1 MRQLGGKLGALQEGQ
16 FRLLWLGRV
25 SSSIGDSLIGV
36 ALAFAV
42 LEVSGS
48 ATALGLVLA
57 LFTLSR
63 VALTLVGGVFADRLP
78 RREVMLV
85 CDGARAIVEAFTA
98 AMLLTG
104 QMTLTMF
111 CVTISI
117 FGAASAFF
125 GPASTG
131 LVPQTVSPERLQE
144 ANALLGLSQS
154 MTNVFGP
161 VLSGLLVAGVGTGW
175 VFAVDAASFVASALF
190 LLRLKLPAHQRPPAP
205 HFLTDLA
212 KGLQEVRIRPWVWTS
227 MIAFSITNLCFAA
240 FLVLGPVVARNELG
254 GARHWGVIAGGGA
267 IGAVLGGVWALRVRP
282 GRPLFAGFT
291 AWALLALPLLALA
304 PPLPA
309 LVVAVSYAVGLG
321 GISFGKA
328 LWETTLQARI
338 PREVLSRVSSY
349 DWLTSFVFMPIGF
362 VAFGPMAK
370 QIGIG
375 ATLLIA
381 GAAVATVN
389 LAVALLPPVR
399 AITGEVAERR
409 SVRRPAEPRA
419 AA

>member
-1 MRQLGGKLGALQEGQ
+1 LRQLGGKLGALQESQ

-25 SSSIGDSLIGV
+25 SSSVGDSLIGV

-57 LFTLSR
+57 LWTLSR

-85 CDGARAIVEAFTA
+85 CDGVRAIVEAFTA

-104 QMTLTMF
+104 QMTLPLF
-111 CVTISI
+111 CVTASI

-131 LVPQTVSPERLQE
+131 LVPQTVSSERLQQ
-144 ANALLGLSQS
+144 ANALLGMSQS
-154 MTNVFGP
+154 MANVFGP
-161 VLSGLLVAGVGTGW
+161 VLSGLLVAGFGTGW
-175 VFAVDAASFVASALF
+175 VFAIDALTFVASAVF
-190 LLRLKLPAHQRPPAP
+190 LLQLRLPAHQRPPAQ

-212 KGLQEVRIRPWVWTS
+212 KGLNEVRTRAWVWTS

-240 FLVLGPVVARNELG
+240 FLVLGPVVARDHLG
-254 GARHWGVIAGGGA
+254 GARQWGIIATGGA
-267 IGAVLGGVWALRVRP
+267 IGAVLGGAWALRMRP
-282 GRPLFAGFT
+282 RRPLAAGFT
-291 AWALLALPLLALA
+291 TWTFCALPLFALA

-309 LVVAVSYAVGLG
+309 VVVATLYGVGLA
-321 GISFGKA
+321 GIAYGNA
-328 LWETTLQARI
+328 LWQTTLQARI
-338 PREVLSRVSSY
+338 PPEVLSRVSSY
-349 DWLTSFVFMPIGF
+349 DWLISFIFMPIGF
-362 VAFGPMAK
+362 VAFGPIAK
-370 QIGIG
+370 AVGIG
-375 ATLLIA
+375 TTLFISGLA
-381 GAAVATVN
+381 
-389 LAVALLPPVR
+389 LAVANLVVAVLPPVR
-399 AITGEVAERR
+399 AITVEPAEQHP
-409 SVRRPAEPRA
+409 VRRPAEPRA

>member
-1 MRQLGGKLGALQEGQ
+1 LRQLGGKLGALQESQ

-25 SSSIGDSLIGV
+25 SSCAGDSLIGV

-85 CDGARAIVEAFTA
+85 CDGVRAIVEAFTA

-104 QMTLTMF
+104 QMTLGMF

-144 ANALLGLSQS
+144 ANALLGMSQS

-175 VFAVDAASFVASALF
+175 VFAVDAGSFVASAIF
-190 LLRLKLPAHQRPPAP
+190 LLRLKLPAHERPPAQ

-212 KGLQEVRIRPWVWTS
+212 KGLHEVRIRAWVWTS
-227 MIAFSITNLCFAA
+227 MVAFSITNLCFAA
-240 FLVLGPVVARNELG
+240 FLVLGPVVARNEFG
-254 GARHWGVIAGGGA
+254 GARQWGVIATGGA
-267 IGAVLGGVWALRVRP
+267 IGAVLGGAWALRVRP
-282 GRPLFAGFT
+282 GRPLFAGFA
-291 AWALLALPLLALA
+291 AWTLLALPLLALA

-309 LVVAVSYAVGLG
+309 LVVAVSYGVGLA
-321 GISFGKA
+321 GISFGNA
-328 LWETTLQARI
+328 LWQTTLQARI
-338 PREVLSRVSSY
+338 PRDVLSRVSSY

-362 VAFGPMAK
+362 VAFGPIAK
-370 QIGIG
+370 EIGIG
-375 ATLLIA
+375 KTLLIA
-381 GAAVATVN
+381 GATLAVAN
-389 LAVALLPPVR
+389 LIVALLPPVR